1 MFEMLKERSFYQ
13 RTLRILLPV
22 AAQQLISIGVSTMD
36 SVMIGSFGEV
46 QMAATSL
53 ANQIMTL
60 FFFMFMGLGTG
71 SSTLAAQ
78 FWGAKDEKSLRSV
91 CAITMRIALCF
102 GVCYSLL
109 SLLCPGFLM
118 RLFTNDAQIIEKGIS
133 YYRIIG
139 WCFPFHAMA
148 TAATYQLRST
158 GHTRTSLL
166 SSIGA
171 FFINIFF
178 NYMFIF
184 GKFGAP
190 RMEIAGAAVGTLI
203 ARIFEF
209 TVICGYLFFK
219 DKNIGFRVK
228 HMFLR
233 NKVILKR
240 FISFSLPVMCSDTLL
255 AIGLMTQGA
264 IMGHMS
270 PEIVAARSIVFV
282 VSQFVTVFNGGLGT
296 ASGVVIGNTI
306 GEHKPDRAYK
316 EGVAF
321 IVLAFA
327 IGVVA
332 MGVVGIIFPG
342 FVNLYN
348 VTDATKDIARELFL
362 CVVITMPLQTLAYV
376 TSKGIL
382 RGAGDT
388 KFISVFDIIL
398 LWVVSL
404 PLGALTGLVLGWR
417 PFWFYFFLTF
427 EFPGK
432 GILCTIRF
440 LSGKAIKD
448 VTVKEEK

>member
-1 MFEMLKERSFYQ
+1 VFEMLKERSFYQ

-22 AAQQLISIGVSTMD
+22 AAQQLISIGISTMD
-36 SVMIGSFGEV
+36 SIMIGSFSEV
-46 QMAATSL
+46 HIAATSL

-91 CAITMRIALCF
+91 CAMTLKIAVCF
-102 GVCYSLL
+102 GICYSLL
-109 SLLCPGFLM
+109 SLLVPGFLM

-139 WCFPFHAMA
+139 WCFPFHALT
-148 TAATYQLRST
+148 TASTYLLRST
-158 GHTRTSLL
+158 GHTKTPLL
-166 SSIGA
+166 SSICA

-190 RMEIAGAAVGTLI
+190 RLEVAGAAVGTLI
-203 ARIFEF
+203 ARLFEF

-219 DKNIGFRVK
+219 DKNLGFRIK
-228 HMFLR
+228 HFGLR
-233 NKVILKR
+233 SKDILKR
-240 FISFSLPVMCSDTLL
+240 FVSFSLPVMCSDTLL
-255 AIGLMTQGA
+255 AIGLMAQGA

-270 PEIVAARSIVFV
+270 AEIVAARSIVFV
-282 VSQFVTVFNGGLGT
+282 VSQFVTIFNGGLGT

-316 EGVAF
+316 EGIAF
-321 IVLAFA
+321 IVLALA
-327 IGVVA
+327 IGAVAMAVVA
-332 MGVVGIIFPG
+332 IIFPP

-348 VTDATKDIARELFL
+348 VAEATKDVARELFL
-362 CVVITMPLQTLAYV
+362 CMVITLPLQSLAYV

-417 PFWFYFFLTF
+417 PFWFYFFLTI
-427 EFPGK
+427 EFPAK

-448 VTVKEEK
+448 VTLREEK